1 MSGAKSAS
9 GLSGSQ
15 NAGSFERQTEQNKGR
30 KLTTNTKF
38 LLEVYF
44 NRVEEKLSLYSLAAA
59 EIYGVKRFPLVDA
72 FKLLIRGA

>member
-15 NAGSFERQTEQNKGR
+15 SAGSFERQFKRVGE
-30 KLTTNTKF
+30 KLTTNTKC

-72 FKLLIRGA
+72 FILLIRRA